1 MIYEDVDPQLLAFL
15 HDPLAT
21 LEALDIERK
30 RPNWL
35 TRMLYK
41 VPALRRFIC
50 SEQVQW
56 LVLEKLSAGLAK
68 SKRTLPQHLFE
79 DTVALNEK
87 TMSRLTDQ
95 LSKYFR
101 IGITLVEN
109 EADSS
114 ERLAMLNAFI
124 QANTWAKL
132 EYTCN
137 RIAENLQLRAE
148 HNLAILS
155 NANLWLGYYLSEV
168 YFLMAHGLLSARLE
182 GKTLSIVPTAT
193 LQRRLKGH
201 WLAEI
206 CEANSKISDM
216 RTLLDMAL
224 VLQRLGH
231 LPPSAR
237 EPLIAHVLDKCLS
250 IHANYLSA
258 NVIQHPQYQYLREI
272 VYFATY
278 LELRVMLGER
288 ITPEAQLQS
297 CVSPATI
304 SMINSALSG
313 QAPTL
318 NSASSFIEY
327 KGNTYVR
334 GALSFKYGLR
344 KFVGQLL
351 GKALQGGNGQDF
363 RGVLGI
369 GFEAD
374 YIVNYI
380 RNLDDPRF
388 KVYGELK
395 PGNRSKVK
403 GYDIDLVLQDVEED
417 IYYFIQ
423 VKYRLSNL
431 PTYLS
436 EQCRLFSEPEFRKG
450 FVKQLATLRDNLTDD
465 SIRQKLSSHGLANAH
480 AHNSHFI
487 LLHNIPF
494 LNFYELDGI
503 FFYEWNLLRNI
514 LRDGRVQ
521 FRKDQEL
528 TEGYVLS
535 KPRLHQ
541 PGELVNAYLSHPQDG
556 ARLADHYDIY
566 SRASAQFVYDD
577 LDIVC
582 KLI

>member
-68 SKRTLPQHLFE
+68 AKRTLPQHLFE

>member
-1 MIYEDVDPQLLAFL
+1 MIYEDVDPQLLAFV

-21 LEALDIERK
+21 LDALHTEGK
-30 RPNWL
+30 RPSRR

-50 SEQVQW
+50 AEQVQW
-56 LVLEKLSAGLAK
+56 LVLDKLKAGLAQAK
-68 SKRTLPQHLFE
+68 QTLPQHLFE
-79 DTVALNEK
+79 DSVALNEH
-87 TMSRLTDQ
+87 TMSRFTDQ
-95 LSKYFR
+95 LNKYFR
-101 IGITLVEN
+101 IDITLVDN
-109 EADSS
+109 EANST

-124 QANTWAKL
+124 QTYTWAKL

-148 HNLAILS
+148 HNLSILS
-155 NANLWLGYYLSEV
+155 NANLWLCYYLSEM
-168 YFLMAHGLLSARLE
+168 YFLMAHGLMTARLE
-182 GKTLSIVPTAT
+182 GRTLCIVPTVK

-206 CEANSKISDM
+206 CEGNSKFSDM

-224 VLQRLGH
+224 LLQKLGY
-231 LPPSAR
+231 LPPPAR
-237 EPLIAHVLDKCLS
+237 ELLIAHALDKCLS

-258 NVIQHPQYQYLREI
+258 DIAQHPQYRYLREI
-272 VYFATY
+272 VYFAAH
-278 LELRVMLGER
+278 LELRAMLGER
-288 ITPEAQLQS
+288 ITSVAEMQS

-313 QAPTL
+313 RTPTL
-318 NSASSFIEY
+318 NSASSFIEH
-327 KGNTYVR
+327 KGDTYVR
-334 GALSFKYGLR
+334 GALNFKYGLR
-344 KFVGQLL
+344 KFVGHLL
-351 GKALQGGNGQDF
+351 GDATPCGKGQDF
-363 RGVLGI
+363 RGALGI
-369 GFEAD
+369 GFETD
-374 YIVNYI
+374 YITNYI

-388 KVYGELK
+388 KIHGEFT

-403 GYDIDLVLQDVEED
+403 GYDIDLVLQDLEDD

-436 EQCRLFSEPEFRKG
+436 EQCRLFLEPEFRKG
-450 FVKQLATLRDNLTDD
+450 FVKQLAVLRDNLTDD
-465 SIRQKLSSHGLANAH
+465 SIRQKLSSHGLADAH
-480 AHNSHFI
+480 SHNSYFI

-514 LRDGRVQ
+514 LRNGRVQ
-521 FRKDQEL
+521 FRKDQEV
-528 TEGYVLS
+528 TEGHVLS

-541 PGELVNAYLSHPQDG
+541 PEELINAYLSHPQSG
-556 ARLADHYDIY
+556 AQLADHYDIY
-566 SRASAQFVYDD
+566 CRASAQFAYDD
-577 LDIVC
+577 LNVIC

>member
-35 TRMLYK
+35 TRTLYK
-41 VPALRRFIC
+41 VPALRRFIS

-68 SKRTLPQHLFE
+68 AKRTLPQHLFE
-79 DTVALNEK
+79 DTVSLNEK
-87 TMSRLTDQ
+87 TMSRFTDQ

-101 IGITLVEN
+101 IGIMLVKN

-168 YFLMAHGLLSARLE
+168 YFLMAHGLMSARLE

-201 WLAEI
+201 WLAET

-250 IHANYLSA
+250 IHTNYLSA
-258 NVIQHPQYQYLREI
+258 NIILHPQYQYLREI

-288 ITPEAQLQS
+288 ITPAAQLQS

-351 GKALQGGNGQDF
+351 GKALQGGKGQDF

-380 RNLDDPRF
+380 KNLNDPRF
-388 KVYGELK
+388 KVYGEFK

-450 FVKQLATLRDNLTDD
+450 FVKQLAMLRDNLTDD
-465 SIRQKLSSHGLANAH
+465 SIRQKLSSHGLVNAH
-480 AHNSHFI
+480 THNSHFI

-528 TEGYVLS
+528 TERYVLS

-541 PGELVNAYLSHPQDG
+541 PGELVNAYLSHPQNG
-556 ARLADHYDIY
+556 ARLVDHYEIY
-566 SRASAQFVYDD
+566 CRASAQFVYDD
-577 LDIVC
+577 LDVIC

>member
-21 LEALDIERK
+21 LDALHAEGK
-30 RPNWL
+30 RPNRL

-41 VPALRRFIC
+41 VPAFRRFIC

-56 LVLEKLSAGLAK
+56 LVLDKLKAGLSEA
-68 SKRTLPQHLFE
+68 KRTLPQNLFE
-79 DTVALNEK
+79 DSVSLNEH
-87 TMSRLTDQ
+87 TMHRFTDQ
-95 LSKYFR
+95 LNKYFR
-101 IGITLVEN
+101 IGITLVGN

-155 NANLWLGYYLSEV
+155 NANLWLCYYLSEV
-168 YFLMAHGLLSARLE
+168 YFLMAHGLMTARLE
-182 GKTLSIVPTAT
+182 GKTLSIVPTAK
-193 LQRRLKGH
+193 LQRRLKTH

-206 CEANSKISDM
+206 CEANSKISDI

-224 VLQRLGH
+224 LLQRLGH

-237 EPLIAHVLDKCLS
+237 EPLIAHTLDKCLS

-258 NVIQHPQYQYLREI
+258 DIARHPQYQYLREI
-272 VYFATY
+272 VYFAAH
-278 LELRVMLGER
+278 LELRALLGER
-288 ITPEAQLQS
+288 ITPEAELQS

-304 SMINSALSG
+304 SMINATLSG
-313 QAPTL
+313 RAPTL

-344 KFVGQLL
+344 KLVGQLL
-351 GKALQGGNGQDF
+351 GDVAPGCKGQDF
-363 RGVLGI
+363 RGALGI

-388 KVYGELK
+388 KVHGELK
-395 PGNRSKVK
+395 PGNKSRIK
-403 GYDIDLVLQDVEED
+403 GYDIDLILQDLEDD

-436 EQCRLFSEPEFRKG
+436 EQCRLFLEPEFRKG
-450 FVKQLATLRDNLTDD
+450 FVKQLAMLRDNLTDD

-480 AHNSHFI
+480 AHNSYFI

-528 TEGYVLS
+528 TEGHVLS

-541 PGELVNAYLSHPQDG
+541 PGELINAYLSHPQNG
-556 ARLADHYDIY
+556 APLADHYDIY
-566 SRASAQFVYDD
+566 CRASAQFAYDD
-577 LDIVC
+577 LNVIC

>member
-35 TRMLYK
+35 TRILYK
-41 VPALRRFIC
+41 VRALRRFIS

-68 SKRTLPQHLFE
+68 AKRTLPQHLFE
-79 DTVALNEK
+79 DSVSLNEK
-87 TMSRLTDQ
+87 TMSRFTEQ

-101 IGITLVEN
+101 IGISLVEN

-114 ERLAMLNAFI
+114 ERLSMLNAFI

-193 LQRRLKGH
+193 LRRRLKGH

-250 IHANYLSA
+250 IHTNYLSA
-258 NVIQHPQYQYLREI
+258 NIILHPQYQYLREI

-351 GKALQGGNGQDF
+351 GKALQGGKGQDF
-363 RGVLGI
+363 RGVIGI
-369 GFEAD
+369 SFEAD

-388 KVYGELK
+388 KVYGEFK

-403 GYDIDLVLQDVEED
+403 GYDIDLVLQDLEED

-450 FVKQLATLRDNLTDD
+450 FVKQLAMLRDNLTDD

-480 AHNSHFI
+480 THNSHFV
-487 LLHNIPF
+487 LLHNLPF

-541 PGELVNAYLSHPQDG
+541 PGELVNAYLSHPQNG
-556 ARLADHYDIY
+556 ARLADHYEIY
-566 SRASAQFVYDD
+566 CRASAQFAYDD
-577 LDIVC
+577 LDVIC